1 LRADD
6 NLPATDERRRG
17 MSIKTTT
24 MGVLLAAAAVG
35 ALGAVPASASA
46 DRQYADVYTL
56 AGLPGAVD
64 VGDSTLIRTERGVTA
79 VVKTTGLLRGPHTM
93 WWVVWNNPRACGADG
108 CNEADLGNPETGVDI
123 GYAAGVVVGDSG
135 RAAFTAYLPQGSA
148 LGGFPSEFGIA
159 SGSGLIDAHHAE
171 IHLVVR
177 SHGPRIAGLVR
188 EMTHTFHAG
197 CDYSVFGGLIAEG
210 SYGTAGP
217 NTCTDL
223 LFAVH
228 P

>member
-1 LRADD
+1 
-6 NLPATDERRRG
+6 
-17 MSIKTTT
+17 MSTTRIT
-24 MGVLLAAAAVG
+24 VGALLATAAFGAVG
-35 ALGAVPASASA
+35 AGPASAAA
-46 DRQYADVYTL
+46 DRQHADVYTF
-56 AGLPGAVD
+56 AGLVD

-79 VVKTTGLLRGPHTM
+79 RVKTTGLRPGPHTM
-93 WWVVWNNPRACGADG
+93 WWIVWNSPAACGADG